1 MGDSQTNFAELERGR
16 ATIRAVLF
24 RPNFDR
30 DQFEA
35 GLTRVVAAIDGREA
49 MLEAIIADTP
59 NEEILTKRLELYEFA
74 KAATEAAPSL
84 VEVPDTQVKD
94 LALRMLGSY
103 LGDVPI
109 YSKEVGDED
118 LRKTNSMLRE
128 KQRAIDEELSR
139 LREEELRL
147 SSLPRANEEGQEEAD
162 QLIDQIELKNKEFR
176 TLLAKYEQLME
187 KYRWS
192 SSGLGFSTFERLG
205 MSNYP
210 LKQKDEPIK
219 TSYYY

>member
-147 SSLPRANEEGQEEAD
+147 SSLPRANEE
-162 QLIDQIELKNKEFR
+162 
-176 TLLAKYEQLME
+176 
-187 KYRWS
+187 
-192 SSGLGFSTFERLG
+192 
-205 MSNYP
+205 
-210 LKQKDEPIK
+210 
-219 TSYYY
+219 